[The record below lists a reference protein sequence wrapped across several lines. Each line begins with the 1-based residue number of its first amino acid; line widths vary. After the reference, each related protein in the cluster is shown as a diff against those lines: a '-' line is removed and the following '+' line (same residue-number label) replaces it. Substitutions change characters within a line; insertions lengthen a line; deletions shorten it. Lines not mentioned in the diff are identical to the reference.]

1 MTHAEKMAEQEFTFK
16 TYKNMW
22 EEVVKERE
30 RTAFIAGWEAEKWI
44 RVEDELPKDG
54 QPVNGYFP
62 KGDEAGRKVAEA
74 IRSGD
79 NLISAFPNS
88 TAPWFKATHWQPLPE
103 PPKTK

>member
-1 MTHAEKMAEQEFTFK
+1 MTHAEKRAEQE
-16 TYKNMW
+16 YPDYDGMEGCY
-22 EEVVKERE
+22 EEAIQRAAYIK
-30 RTAFIAGWEAEKWI
+30 GWEADKWI

-62 KGDEAGRKVAEA
+62 EGDEAGRKVAEA

-88 TAPWFKATHWQPLPE
+88 TAPWFKATHWQSLPE